1 MDYQKF
7 VEDEFGKI
15 EQEQKDEAKNKS
27 KLAKKAA
34 AQKAQGTQ
42 QQNDATLK
50 KEEPK
55 QHLTTQKTQ
64 PVYEVS
70 RVVVQIVQ
78 PVVVADSK
86 PAQT

>member
-34 AQKAQGTQ
+34 AQKA
-42 QQNDATLK
+42 
-50 KEEPK
+50 
-55 QHLTTQKTQ
+55 
-64 PVYEVS
+64 
-70 RVVVQIVQ
+70 
-78 PVVVADSK
+78 
-86 PAQT
+86 